1 MDRSLPKL
9 IMWSGIAAI
18 LVTGVVH
25 LMTAQDSFDD
35 AAYKGVLF
43 AANGVFSFVAAVGIL
58 RGSRTWGWGLGALIA
73 GMSVVAYVASRTVGL
88 PMLPAE
94 PDAWLEPM
102 GVAAMLAELVFLGLY
117 AWVFTQDRKI
127 TRTASA

>member
-9 IMWSGIAAI
+9 IVWLGIAAI

-25 LMTAQDSFDD
+25 LMDAPDSFND

-43 AANGVFSFVAAVGIL
+43 AANGVFSIVAAAGIL
-58 RGSRTWGWGLGALIA
+58 RGSRTWGWGLGGLIA
-73 GMSVVAYVASRTVGL
+73 GLSVVAYVASRTIGL

-117 AWVFTQDRKI
+117 AWVVTHDR
-127 TRTASA
+127 RTARTVSA